1 MTTPTQ
7 ESVRKDTRQP
17 VERVACRIYLDA
29 DQNDINGNGWN
40 LVLLNT
46 ATYDLGLSF
55 EPLTH
60 RFTVPVTGQY
70 SIKGRVHLVGSS
82 VIADKR
88 YTVAVYKNGVAVSN
102 GTAHASYA
110 GQLSI
115 DVNDEF
121 YLNKNDYIELYI
133 YPNVGAV
140 NTVDILGGSGYTYL
154 VIDLITKEGTRQ

>member
-1 MTTPTQ
+1 MTIPTQ

-17 VERVACRIYLDA
+17 IERVACRIYLDA
-29 DQNDINGNGWN
+29 DQNDTTGNGWN

-46 ATYDLGLSF
+46 VTYDLGLSF
-55 EPLTH
+55 APLTH
-60 RFTVPVTGQY
+60 RFTAPVTGQY
-70 SIKGRVHLVGSS
+70 SIKGKVHLVGTS

-88 YTVAVYKNGVAVSN
+88 YTVAIYKNGVAISS
-102 GTAHASYA
+102 GTAHSSYA

-115 DVNDEF
+115 EVNDEF
-121 YLNKNDYIELYI
+121 YLTKADYIELYF

-154 VIDLITKEGTRQ
+154 AITLITKEGIRQ